1 VNDII
6 IKGFGC
12 AFHDRGA
19 ICVLC
24 GSSDRSV
31 LSLKESSLEAPRLTT
46 DARPLGLCEPCTIIA
61 HWAWRQLS
69 GEVPPWL
76 PADAIHRIASVRV
89 VVARRRE
96 VPKADAL
103 PASPESERWIKGP
116 AEMNSSYEFL
126 CVKQAAGS
134 YDLPGSLI
142 TASAP
147 QGGSIESSIKE
158 ASCKALEAHGF
169 VTWPAVVETLYTAY
183 GPRGRLV
190 AVVLARGWGV
200 SETVPADR
208 PGHEW
213 KPWPLSE
220 HSGPMAGFYRAM
232 ETVWG
237 LRLHKHCATGEPED
251 LCVHVREAA
260 RRYIALQA
268 SLKSKTTSDTSMA
281 VAYLAAMNADER
293 LIERMIRRAEEGL
306 SSELAILP
314 RTRKRP
320 PKKGKKPARSVA
332 EPVRPVNE
340 ESSDEEVDDEGTSPE
355 DDEHD
360 DEVPAEDESNIDETD
375 ESDEELDPTFV
386 RPARPLTQ
394 E

>member
-1 VNDII
+1 MNDII
-6 IKGFGC
+6 IRGFGC

-31 LSLKESSLEAPRLTT
+31 LAPKESQGERSPA
-46 DARPLGLCEPCTIIA
+46 LGLCEPCTILA

-76 PADAIHRIASVRV
+76 PEDAIHRIASVRV
-89 VVARRRE
+89 IVARRCE
-96 VPKADAL
+96 VPKADAP
-103 PASPESERWIKGP
+103 PAAPESERWIKGP

-126 CVKQAAGS
+126 CVKQADGS
-134 YDLPGSLI
+134 FDLPGTMVAA
-142 TASAP
+142 TASPAG
-147 QGGSIESSIKE
+147 QAENDSAIKE
-158 ASCKALEAHGF
+158 ASCKSLERHGLI
-169 VTWPAVVETLYTAY
+169 TWPAVVEPLYTAY

-190 AVVLARGWGV
+190 AVVLARGWG
-200 SETVPADR
+200 EAEIIPADR
-208 PGHEW
+208 PGYEW

-220 HSGPMAGFYRAM
+220 HTGPMAGFYRAM

-237 LRLHKHCATGEPED
+237 LRLYKHCATGEPVE

-268 SLKSKTTSDTSMA
+268 VLKVKTLSDTSMIT
-281 VAYLAAMNADER
+281 AYLAAMSADER
-293 LIERMIRRAEEGL
+293 LIERMIRRGEEGL
-306 SSELAILP
+306 SSELTILS

-320 PKKGKKPARSVA
+320 PKKAKKLARSVA
-332 EPVRPVNE
+332 ELGRPVNE

-355 DDEHD
+355 DDEYD
-360 DEVPAEDESNIDETD
+360 DEDPGADESNTDETN
-375 ESDEELDPTFV
+375 EGDEELDPTFV
-386 RPARPLTQ
+386 RPARSLTQ